1 MLLSGTNQ
9 LNLND
14 LVGRLRHFDR
24 MAMLFVAS
32 YEVRI
37 VIREWLQRFPRK
49 GLVVARSDS
58 LHTET
63 AALIRRHIPKKIR
76 TTPELIRHQ
85 YGRNASH
92 RLGPFINHGP
102 FDPADACADDD
113 VEAGGS
119 GLREVQWLV
128 EDILR
133 AEPGLL
139 KVKIRLQPER
149 SRQAATCR
157 LPARQL

>member
-9 LNLND
+9 LNLNA

-85 YGRNASH
+85 YGRHASH

-119 GLREVQWLV
+119 GFIGVQLLV
-128 EDILR
+128 EVIFGD
-133 AEPGLL
+133 EQWP
-139 KVKIRLQPER
+139 LQDK
-149 SRQAATCR
+149 T
-157 LPARQL
+157 L

>member
-1 MLLSGTNQ
+1 MLVSGTNQ
-9 LNLND
+9 LNLNG
-14 LVGRLRHFDR
+14 LIGRLRHFDR
-24 MAMLFVAS
+24 MAMLVVAS

-76 TTPELIRHQ
+76 TIPELIRHQ

-102 FDPADACADDD
+102 FGPADACADDD
-113 VEAGGS
+113 VEAAGAGWSGG
-119 GLREVQWLV
+119 QWV
-128 EDILR
+128 IEEIL
-133 AEPGLL
+133 
-139 KVKIRLQPER
+139 
-149 SRQAATCR
+149 
-157 LPARQL
+157 